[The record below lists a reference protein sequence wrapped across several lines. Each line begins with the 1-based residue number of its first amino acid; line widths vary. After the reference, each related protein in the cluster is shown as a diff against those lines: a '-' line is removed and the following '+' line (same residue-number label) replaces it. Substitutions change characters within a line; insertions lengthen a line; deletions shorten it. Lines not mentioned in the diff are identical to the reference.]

1 MTEHVHG
8 GHPPAEAD
16 RIRTWTIVGVGV
28 ASLAIFVAASAV
40 TIAWM
45 ERARASMNPA
55 WPSIPSEAGHRKIGM
70 VEQQLF
76 ESANHAQVLR
86 REQERRLHSY
96 GWVDEKK
103 GLVHMP
109 IERAIDLSVRGER
122 P

>member
-1 MTEHVHG
+1 MTEHAHG

-16 RIRTWTIVGVGV
+16 RIQTWTIVGVGV
-28 ASLAIFVAASAV
+28 ASLALFIAASAV
-40 TIAWM
+40 TISWM
-45 ERARASMNPA
+45 EGARKAMNPT
-55 WPSIPSEAGHRKIGM
+55 WPAIPSEAGQRKIGM

-76 ESANHAQVLR
+76 ENANHAQALR
-86 REQERRLHSY
+86 QEQERRLHSY
-96 GWVDEKK
+96 GWVDKQK